1 MKGKARRKED
11 RHNSSLVLML
21 LVVVSGYSNIP
32 AKPRTIQTSFLACL
46 ILLRCLI
53 TRHSP
58 FSMLRPPLLCR
69 VDAFHA
75 APRSDQF
82 ELLTSTSS
90 ISRPR
95 SLPSFPSRGCIWPSL
110 CLALTGTTIH
120 NQWHRCKTSD
130 RASELESLH
139 VKLQWCWNLGWRR
152 FLWQVSWSTI
162 FLLEW
167 QILRA
172 RR

>member
-1 MKGKARRKED
+1 M
-11 RHNSSLVLML
+11 
-21 LVVVSGYSNIP
+21 P
-32 AKPRTIQTSFLACL
+32 AKPRTIQTSFVACR
-46 ILLRCLI
+46 ILLRYLI

-58 FSMLRPPLLCR
+58 FSMLRRPFLCR
-69 VDAFHA
+69 VVAFHD

-82 ELLTSTSS
+82 ELLTSASS
-90 ISRPR
+90 ISRPK
-95 SLPSFPSRGCIWPSL
+95 SFPSFPPRGCICPPS
-110 CLALTGTTIH
+110 CPTLTGTTIH
-120 NQWHRCKTSD
+120 NQWPRCKTSD

-139 VKLQWCWNLGWRR
+139 VKLQWGWNLGWRW

>member
-1 MKGKARRKED
+1 M
-11 RHNSSLVLML
+11 
-21 LVVVSGYSNIP
+21 P
-32 AKPRTIQTSFLACL
+32 AKPRTIQTTFVACL
-46 ILLRCLI
+46 VLLRYLI
-53 TRHSP
+53 TCHSP
-58 FSMLRPPLLCR
+58 FSMLRRPLLCL

-82 ELLTSTSS
+82 ELLTSASS
-90 ISRPR
+90 ISRPK
-95 SLPSFPSRGCIWPSL
+95 SLPPFPSGGCICPAS
-110 CLALTGTTIH
+110 CPALAGLTIH
-120 NQWHRCKTSD
+120 NQWPRCKTSH

-139 VKLQWCWNLGWRR
+139 VKLQWRWNLGWRR
-152 FLWQVSWSTI
+152 FLGQVSWSTI